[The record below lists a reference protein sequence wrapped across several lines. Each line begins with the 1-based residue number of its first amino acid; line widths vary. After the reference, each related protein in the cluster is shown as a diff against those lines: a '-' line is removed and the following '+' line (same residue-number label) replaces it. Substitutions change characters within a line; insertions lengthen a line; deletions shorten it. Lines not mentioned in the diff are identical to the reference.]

1 MMTTNKR
8 VPLIAAG
15 AAVLLIV
22 IWYLMLW
29 SPQAKKLQ
37 AAHKAHAAAVQQVAH
52 LQTQEGQL
60 RQLVKQI
67 PADNA
72 RFAQLEAAFPNNPQL
87 DQALNLLQQA
97 AAASGV
103 SLSTVTPSS
112 PNSASSTAAKAG
124 EPAISLTLSVR
135 GNPAQV
141 SSFLAALA
149 SLPRTVV
156 VDSVSLASGSNASAT
171 IQARIFYAGQPT
183 P

>member
-1 MMTTNKR
+1 MITTNR
-8 VPLIAAG
+8 RIPLIAGG
-15 AAVLLIV
+15 AALLLVI

-29 SPQAKKLQ
+29 SPQVKNLK
-37 AAHKAHAAAVQQVAH
+37 AAHKAHAAAVAKIANLQSQQ
-52 LQTQEGQL
+52 GQL
-60 RQLVKQI
+60 RALVKQI

-97 AAASGV
+97 AVESGV
-103 SLSTVTPSS
+103 GVTTLTPTAPGSG
-112 PNSASSTAAKAG
+112 STAAKAG
-124 EPAISLTLSVR
+124 EPSIALQMSVR

-141 SSFLAALA
+141 TAFLAALDA
-149 SLPRTVV
+149 LPRTVV
-156 VDSVSLASGSNASAT
+156 VESVSMASGASASTT

>member
-1 MMTTNKR
+1 MITTNRR

-15 AAVLLIV
+15 AAVLLV
-22 IWYLMLW
+22 AVWYLMLW
-29 SPQAKKLQ
+29 SPQAKNLK
-37 AAHKAHAAAVQQVAH
+37 AAHKAHAAAVSKIAS
-52 LQTQEGQL
+52 LQSQEGQL
-60 RQLVKQI
+60 RALVKEI

-87 DQALNLLQQA
+87 DQALNLFQQA

-103 SLSTVTPSS
+103 SISTFAPTVANSGSS
-112 PNSASSTAAKAG
+112 AAMKGG
-124 EPAISLTLSVR
+124 EPSVGLQLSVR

-141 SSFLAALA
+141 TSFLAALA
-149 SLPRTVV
+149 ALPRTVV
-156 VDSVSLASGSNASAT
+156 VDSVSLASGASASAT